1 MRGADPKYFGGW
13 PFLTPG
19 LATIPEA
26 RTCGTGMALI
36 HLDPKRQDEIEEWL
50 DELLD
55 EGVASSSR
63 IEMARIDVRKGFIS
77 ERDFWHLDLVSML
90 GVKGRLKP

>member
-1 MRGADPKYFGGW
+1 
-13 PFLTPG
+13 
-19 LATIPEA
+19 
-26 RTCGTGMALI
+26 MALI

-63 IEMARIDVRKGFIS
+63 IEMARIDVRNGFIS

>member
-1 MRGADPKYFGGW
+1 
-13 PFLTPG
+13 
-19 LATIPEA
+19 
-26 RTCGTGMALI
+26 MALI

-55 EGVASSSR
+55 EGVASLSR

>member
-1 MRGADPKYFGGW
+1 
-13 PFLTPG
+13 
-19 LATIPEA
+19 
-26 RTCGTGMALI
+26 MALI

-77 ERDFWHLDLVSML
+77 ERDFWHLDLV
-90 GVKGRLKP
+90 